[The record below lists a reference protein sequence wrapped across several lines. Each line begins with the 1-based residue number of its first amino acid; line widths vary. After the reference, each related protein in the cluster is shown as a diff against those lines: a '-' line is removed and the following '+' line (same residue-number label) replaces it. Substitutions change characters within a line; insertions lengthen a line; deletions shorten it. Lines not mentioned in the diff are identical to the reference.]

1 MTAPCDAQGVEI
13 RRDAWG
19 IPHVRAD
26 SARGALYGQGRACG
40 LDRAWQIE
48 FLRLRSEG
56 RTAEVFGAD
65 AVGWDEFARRAGI
78 DRAAHRILDRSS
90 VRTRELFAA
99 YVDGV
104 NSTLD
109 TAGAPEL
116 GELDHRPAP
125 WRPWT
130 PIAVF
135 ITHNILFGRFLT
147 KLWRV
152 HACTHLGPDALRL
165 FDFEGPDAPDPD
177 DRFDPPL
184 PDTAFIDTVLAEFAA
199 AAESGTEPPG
209 PTPLGDAISGS
220 NAWGVAAA
228 RSSSGSPQIAGDPH
242 RFLELPGIYL
252 QTHLASPEFD
262 VVGFAF
268 AGVPGVPHFGHTGS
282 VAWGITNAMGDHQ
295 DVYVEHLARRD
306 GLVTAQGPHGDTEA
320 ATRTETITVR
330 DDVPVTVEII
340 ETANGSVIVGG
351 PDAPV
356 ALSLRTPI
364 LHDDSTTADPFIDL
378 LFATSIPGVERALR
392 AWVEPVNRV
401 VIGDT
406 TGRLVTHLV
415 GAMPERTPENYWLP
429 VPGWTDR
436 HRWTGMRTTSV
447 HQGTEAADVASFS
460 VIANQRVTAALLQPV
475 TTECVRA
482 DRADRIATLLDAKA
496 RHSVAD
502 SERIHR
508 DDVLDARDIVV
519 RMLAEVDGLDERA
532 RRLLAHL
539 DGWDRSMAVDSTPAY
554 VFAEVRAHLVRGLI
568 RSPALQPL
576 ATRHVFPAV
585 FDPWFVSLP
594 RVSAALESVIA
605 HAGGIGVDVDDILR
619 EAIDAVATALDH
631 LDEIPIWGDVHVLTP
646 IHGFD
651 LVGATAAHPELSAQ
665 LRPHPHPLGGDA
677 ETVFANGSAI
687 GFSHACSVGAAAR
700 FVWDLADRSASRWV
714 VPLGASG
721 DPRDPAYQNQ
731 SSRWARGDLLPVVDS
746 WDRLRATTAEPPNT
760 GTAAGTTTDRR
771 TMEDA

>member
-19 IPHVRAD
+19 VPHIRAH

-78 DRAAHRILDRSS
+78 DRAARRILARSS
-90 VRTRELFAA
+90 VRTRDLFAA

-104 NSTLD
+104 NSTLG
-109 TAGAPEL
+109 TARALEL
-116 GELDHRPAP
+116 TELDHRPAP
-125 WRPWT
+125 WSPWT

-165 FDFEGPDAPDPD
+165 FDFEGPDDPDPD
-177 DRFDPPL
+177 DPFDPPL
-184 PDTAFIDTVLAEFAA
+184 PDTAFLDTVLAEFAA
-199 AAESGTEPPG
+199 AGTTGAEPPG
-209 PTPLGDAISGS
+209 PTPLSDAISGS

-228 RSSSGSPQIAGDPH
+228 HSSSGSPQIAGDPH

-262 VVGFAF
+262 VVGLAF
-268 AGVPGVPHFGHTGS
+268 AGVPGMPHFSHAGP

-295 DVYVEHLARRD
+295 DVYIERLSRRD
-306 GLVTAQGPHGDTEA
+306 GSVTAQGPHGDTEV
-320 ATRTETITVR
+320 ATRTESITVR
-330 DDVPVTVEII
+330 DAEPVTVEII
-340 ETANGSVIVGG
+340 DTTHGSVIVGG
-351 PDAPV
+351 PDAPI

-364 LHDDSTTADPFIDL
+364 LHDETTTADPFIDL
-378 LFATSIPGVERALR
+378 LFAASITDVERALGD
-392 AWVEPVNRV
+392 WVEPVNRV

-406 TGRLVTHLV
+406 SGRLVAHLV

-436 HRWTGMRTTSV
+436 HRWTGMRATSV
-447 HQGTEAADVASFS
+447 HEPGTAEVASFS
-460 VIANQRVTAALLQPV
+460 IIANQRMTSAPLQPV

-482 DRADRIATLLDAKA
+482 DRADRIATLLRAKSQ
-496 RHSVAD
+496 HSVAD

-508 DDVLDARDIVV
+508 DDVLDERDVVV
-519 RMLAEVDGLDERA
+519 RLLADVDGLDRRG
-532 RRLLAHL
+532 RRLVAHL
-539 DGWDRSMAVDSTPAY
+539 DGWDRSMAVDSTQAY
-554 VFAEVRAHLVRGLI
+554 VFAEIRAHLVRGLI

-594 RVSAALESVIA
+594 RVSAALESVVT
-605 HAGGIGVDVDDILR
+605 HAGGLGADVTAILR
-619 EAIDAVATALDH
+619 EAIDAVATGLDH
-631 LDEIPIWGDVHVLTP
+631 LDDIPTWGDVHVLTP

-651 LVGATAAHPELSAQ
+651 LVGATAAHPALSAR
-665 LRPHPHPLGGDA
+665 LRPHPHALGGDA

-687 GFSHACSVGAAAR
+687 GFSHACSVGSAAR

-721 DPRDPAYQNQ
+721 DPRDRAYQNQ

-746 WDRLRATTAEPPNT
+746 WDRLPTETAHDPISTPATT
-760 GTAAGTTTDRR
+760 GTTTDSR

>member
-13 RRDAWG
+13 LRDAWG
-19 IPHVRAD
+19 IPHIRAD
-26 SARGALYGQGRACG
+26 SARGALYGQGQACG
-40 LDRAWQIE
+40 MDRAWQIE

-65 AVGWDEFARRAGI
+65 AIGWDEFARRAGI
-78 DRAAHRILDRSS
+78 DRAARTILARSS
-90 VRTRELFAA
+90 VRTRELFGA

-104 NSTLD
+104 NSTLA
-109 TAGAPEL
+109 TAEALEL
-116 GELDHRPAP
+116 TELDHRPLP

-152 HACTHLGPDALRL
+152 HACTHLGTDALRL
-165 FDFEGPDAPDPD
+165 FDFESPAAPDPD
-177 DRFDPPL
+177 DPFDPPL
-184 PDTAFIDTVLAEFAA
+184 PDAAFVETVLAEFAA
-199 AAESGTEPPG
+199 GAIGTEPPG
-209 PTPLGDAISGS
+209 PTPLSDAISGS
-220 NAWGVAAA
+220 NAWGIAAA
-228 RSSSGSPQIAGDPH
+228 RSASGTPQIAGDPH

-268 AGVPGVPHFGHTGS
+268 AGVPGVPHFAHAGP

-295 DVYVEHLARRD
+295 DVYIEHLSRRD
-306 GLVTAQGPHGDTEA
+306 GSVTARGPHGDVAVTTWTES
-320 ATRTETITVR
+320 ITVR
-330 DDVPVTVEII
+330 DAEPVPVEII
-340 ETANGSVIVGG
+340 ETTHGSVIVGG
-351 PDAPV
+351 PDAPI

-364 LHDDSTTADPFIDL
+364 LHHDTTTADPFIDL
-378 LFATSIPGVERALR
+378 LFATSIAGVERALR
-392 AWVEPVNRV
+392 DWVEPVNRV

-406 TGRLVTHLV
+406 SGRLVAHLV

-447 HQGTEAADVASFS
+447 HDGAESPDVTSFS
-460 VIANQRVTAALLQPV
+460 VIANQRMTTAPLQPV

-482 DRADRIATLLDAKA
+482 DRADRIAALLEAKA
-496 RHSVAD
+496 HHSVAD
-502 SERIHR
+502 AERIHR
-508 DDVLDARDIVV
+508 DDVLDARDIVLRLV
-519 RMLAEVDGLDERA
+519 DEIDGLDERA
-532 RRLLAHL
+532 RRLVARL
-539 DGWDRSMAVDSTPAY
+539 DGWDRSMAVDSTQAY
-554 VFAEVRAHLVRGLI
+554 VFAEIRAHLVRGLI

-605 HAGGIGVDVDDILR
+605 HAGGLGADVGAILR
-619 EAIDAVATALDH
+619 EAVDAVASGLEH
-631 LDEIPIWGDVHVLTP
+631 LDDIPTWGDVHVLTP

-651 LVGATAAHPELSAQ
+651 LVGATTAHPALSAR
-665 LRPHPHPLGGDA
+665 LRPHPHALGGDA

-687 GFSHACSVGAAAR
+687 GFSHACSVGSAAR

-721 DPRDPAYQNQ
+721 DPRHPTYENQ
-731 SSRWARGDLLPVVDS
+731 SHRWARGDLYPVVDS
-746 WDRLRATTAEPPNT
+746 WDRLSTITALGDDTTATT
-760 GTAAGTTTDRR
+760 DHLM
-771 TMEDA
+771 MEDA